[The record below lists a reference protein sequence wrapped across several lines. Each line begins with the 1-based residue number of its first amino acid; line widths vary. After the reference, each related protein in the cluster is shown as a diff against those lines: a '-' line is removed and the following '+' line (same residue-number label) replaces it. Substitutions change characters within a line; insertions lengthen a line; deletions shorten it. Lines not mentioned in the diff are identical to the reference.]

1 MEVENSLGYPD
12 TSLLS
17 DPNAIVTIEVSMFT
31 VLAAVNNDAVF
42 QITVNILKSSENRC
56 QGKLKS
62 TFSFISNKYSLIF
75 PSFE

>member
-1 MEVENSLGYPD
+1 MENSLGYLD

-56 QGKLKS
+56 QGKVKN
-62 TFSFISNKYSLIF
+62 TFTYISNKYSLF
-75 PSFE
+75 SPSFE